1 MQWGKGCREN
11 IFMFKMTCITT
22 VLLKPPFCGFQ
33 IEALKS
39 ITQAD
44 LVNWFQAH
52 RSNQRKVL
60 SVHVSVWQPC
70 VANFDNQRRAVM

>member
-22 VLLKPPFCGFQ
+22 VLLKPPSCGFQ